1 MGRSNSRRVSSDHSP
16 RCRLRGGLVGHGRTS
31 PPILA
36 RCSSLPGP
44 RFRGSG
50 LPGRAVGQSDAPGRG
65 DHRAEFVS
73 GPDTENA
80 SARRV
85 KISGDRVAEL
95 RHLFDGSRLD
105 PEPARW
111 AFWGK
116 LRLFLKGGGTEVY
129 DIYGTGKGP
138 GAYSDHL
145 RRYFRGGTD
154 AAFEKFLS
162 ESEEVPPVR

>member
-1 MGRSNSRRVSSDHSP
+1 MTIHRVVVSAEVSLAMAEPRRPSWPGVLLSLALVSAVQGCQAEP
-16 RCRLRGGLVGHGRTS
+16 LGNPM
-31 PPILA
+31 PPVAAIT
-36 RCSSLPGP
+36 G
-44 RFRGSG
+44 
-50 LPGRAVGQSDAPGRG
+50 
-65 DHRAEFVS
+65 AEFVS
-73 GPDTENA
+73 GPETENA

-162 ESEEVPPVR
+162 ESEKVPPVR